1 METKISFYNILNM
14 FLIGLIFFGCIVIIF
29 FNPIFNLLKIL
40 TIINI
45 GYETLI
51 TIIFFGIIYE
61 VGLII
66 NRISSVII
74 EEFLKKTKLIV
85 FRDYALYKKAETK
98 IDFIKILSREYALS
112 RNSMTLFFIL
122 CLISIFSSKWI
133 FFLIFLGL
141 TLLFFLSLKKHVKK
155 ILILVDSCNNK

>member
-1 METKISFYNILNM
+1 METKISFYNVLNM

-29 FNPIFNLLKIL
+29 FNSISNILKNI
-40 TIINI
+40 TITNI
-45 GYETLI
+45 GYETLT
-51 TIIFFGIIYE
+51 TIIIFGIIYE
-61 VGLII
+61 IGLII
-66 NRISSVII
+66 NRISSVIV
-74 EEFLKKTKLIV
+74 EEILKKTKLII
-85 FRDYALYKKAETK
+85 FRDYASYKKAETK
-98 IDFIKILSREYALS
+98 IDFLKILSREYALS

-141 TLLFFLSLKKHVKK
+141 TFLFFLSLKKHVKK